1 MLHKRL
7 PRVLALTL
15 LIALSAVGLVAYSH
29 LGTAHADNTDPAHYD
44 NIPNYQISGVGN
56 TYVINNPAYT
66 HVQSYIDEA
75 VVDSSGCVHTRSKW
89 DEGGNNWG
97 VYCNGTVQMHN
108 SSNAPSNVDNTS
120 VTINGRTWTI
130 NSGAVKD
137 SNGVQVPGITK
148 ATALGVDLPD
158 NQLMVG
164 DDGVGQHV
172 VKFFDVSGNPNL
184 TRTFGTVGGIA
195 AGNPGEVTPTKFWGI
210 TGVGTD
216 SSGNIY
222 VAGSQNAAYIR
233 SFTPDGNTLRWQMYG
248 LHFEDSCDFDHADD
262 AQTIYC
268 NQKVYHMDYSK
279 PAGQQWTLK
288 YFTLNT
294 DAYPDDKR
302 GGDGENSAGYTPF
315 STWYRVLD
323 GHRFLITIDQDNFL
337 GFTFFKFKDSD
348 GGWIASPS
356 INKSAD
362 SFGGYEGDFKVAA
375 NGDLYKAG
383 CDSIRYSQFQ
393 GIDGNGDPIYGPIQ
407 QISVPAP
414 FNCVEELAY
423 NQATDTM
430 ILGGGTPS
438 QPTMGWG
445 NAGPV
450 AALYTNWS
458 DANNRHLNWTINIPF
473 YHNDDPNVDARHVP
487 IDFSTA
493 GNYLFISY
501 VDKDSDFQAQ
511 DGESGVTRVYR
522 TGDGSYVGRMLPDGT
537 YGGVQGSWID
547 ESSGA
552 VKAYERADGTYLI
565 IREEN
570 WLDKNI
576 LYIWNPDGPPPG
588 YTPTPTPTPAP
599 GPGGALDRSAWKLS
613 ASNNSSSAGD
623 AIGNAIDGNLNTRWS
638 SGTGQ
643 SNGQWFQID
652 LGSTQSFNKVVLDA
666 TNSPNDFPASY
677 QLFVSNDGS
686 NWGSAVAS
694 GNGSTVTT
702 ITFSAQTARYVK
714 IVQTGSSAYWWSID
728 EVNVYPPP
736 ASTPTPTPTPT
747 PISGGTLVTA
757 INAGGSASGSFVA
770 DADYDQGN
778 QYSDTS
784 SSITTS
790 GVTNAAPQAVYQ
802 TCRWNSSFTYTIP
815 GLTAGKSYKVRLH
828 WAELTFGSAGQRVFN
843 VAINGNAVLSNFD
856 VYATAGYK
864 KALIKE
870 FTVTANSSGQI
881 VIAFTQG
888 GADNP
893 FINGIEVYTA

>member
-1 MLHKRL
+1 M
-7 PRVLALTL
+7 
-15 LIALSAVGLVAYSH
+15 
-29 LGTAHADNTDPAHYD
+29 
-44 NIPNYQISGVGN
+44 
-56 TYVINNPAYT
+56 
-66 HVQSYIDEA
+66 QSYIDEA

-97 VYCNGTVQMHN
+97 VYCNGTVQLHN
-108 SSNAPSNVDNTS
+108 QDNAPSPVDNTN
-120 VTINGRTWTI
+120 VTINGRTWSI
-130 NSGAVKD
+130 NNGGVQD

-148 ATALGVDLPD
+148 ATALGVDIPD

-172 VKFFDVSGNPNL
+172 VKFFNVSGNPSL
-184 TRTFGTVGGIA
+184 TRTFGDVGGIA
-195 AGNPGEVTPTKFWGI
+195 SGNPGEVTPTKFWGI

-216 SSGNIY
+216 SDGNIY
-222 VAGSQNAAYIR
+222 VAGSQNAAYVR

-268 NQKVYHMDYSK
+268 NQKVYQMDYSK

-362 SFGGYEGDFKVAA
+362 SFGGYEGDFKVAG
-375 NGDLYKAG
+375 NGDLYKAS
-383 CDSIRYSQFQ
+383 CSTIYYSQFQ
-393 GIDGNGDPIYGPIQ
+393 GIDGNGDPIYGAIQ
-407 QISVPAP
+407 QINVPAP

-430 ILGGGTPS
+430 VLGGGTPS

-450 AALYTNWS
+450 AARYSNWS
-458 DANNRHLNWTINIPF
+458 DPNNRHLDWTINIPF

-493 GNYLFISY
+493 GDYLFISY

-522 TGDGSYVGRMLPDGT
+522 MGDGSYVGRMLPDGT

-552 VKAYERADGTYLI
+552 VKAYERSDGTYLI

-576 LYIWNPDGPPPG
+576 LYIWNPDGPPSG
-588 YTPTPTPTPAP
+588 SNPTPTPTPAP
-599 GPGGALDRSAWKLS
+599 TNTPTPTPPPSSGGALDRSGWQLS
-613 ASNNSSSAGD
+613 ASNTSGGD
-623 AIGNAIDGNLNTRWS
+623 PLSNAIDGDLGTRWS

-643 SNGQWFQID
+643 YNGMSFQID
-652 LGSTQSFNKVVLDA
+652 LGSTQSFNQVVLDA
-666 TNSPNDFPASY
+666 TNSPNDYPASY
-677 QLFVSNDGS
+677 QLYVSNDGS
-686 NWGSAVAS
+686 NWGNAVAS

-702 ITFSAQTARYVK
+702 ITFGTQSARYIK
-714 IVQTGSSAYWWSID
+714 IVQTGSSSWWWSIDELNVYGSSASNPTPTPTPTPPPSSGGALDRSGWQLSASDNSSDPSDTIGNAIDGDLGSRWGSGTFQYNGMSFQIDLGSTQSFSKIVLDATNSPNDYPIGYQVYVSNDGSNWGNAIASGNGSTVTTISFGTQSARYIKIVDTGSSSQWWWSID
-728 EVNVYPPP
+728 EVNVY
-736 ASTPTPTPTPT
+736 A
-747 PISGGTLVTA
+747 
-757 INAGGSASGSFVA
+757 
-770 DADYDQGN
+770 
-778 QYSDTS
+778 
-784 SSITTS
+784 
-790 GVTNAAPQAVYQ
+790 
-802 TCRWNSSFTYTIP
+802 
-815 GLTAGKSYKVRLH
+815 
-828 WAELTFGSAGQRVFN
+828 
-843 VAINGNAVLSNFD
+843 
-856 VYATAGYK
+856 
-864 KALIKE
+864 
-870 FTVTANSSGQI
+870 
-881 VIAFTQG
+881 
-888 GADNP
+888 
-893 FINGIEVYTA
+893 